1 MKLYR
6 NGEIMK
12 LKYKKMILLTALST
26 MGIGVLTLS
35 VSNDKTNA
43 NENTDSQVV
52 ARLEST
58 NDDTAV
64 ETANL
69 ASALTISVSPEPTL
83 TPSPTPE
90 PTPTPLPV
98 YPIEQEGAYP
108 EIDNLLKDF
117 YTAKLK
123 RDVEALNALLTDPE
137 NGYSPEDLNSKMEYI
152 SEYRNVTTYVKRS
165 FKEGTYIVLVYSEI
179 KFTSIETPAPG
190 LAIFYVVTGDDGK
203 PKVFSGTMDD
213 VTYSYYKERS
223 NDEDVVAIIE
233 MTNMKSDKALESD
246 EYLKYFWNSIKEYDS
261 GSESTDMD
269 VQEGNE

>member
-52 ARLEST
+52 AKLEST